1 MEIKTII
8 SKQPMC
14 KTCGK
19 LMLEW
24 NAFADKHEHVKC
36 IAERISTNLIDII
49 KKQFE
54 TIN

>member
-24 NAFADKHEHVKC
+24 NAFADKC